1 MVNNMR
7 AFGTEEYG
15 NSDGFNTICNKC
27 GREAQIVPTHHYK
40 EVGKLKKITLNLDV
54 FVETNTE
61 QLFMSK
67 YLFPWE
73 VWNDI
78 YS

>member
-15 NSDGFNTICNKC
+15 NSDGFKIICNKC
-27 GREAQIVPTHHYK
+27 GREARIGTTHHYK
-40 EVGKLKKITLNLDV
+40 EVGKLENITLEFRCICGN
-54 FVETNTE
+54 NTG

-67 YLFPWE
+67 CVFSWIGKE
-73 VWNDI
+73 GKNI
-78 YS
+78 

>member
-15 NSDGFNTICNKC
+15 NSDGFNIICNKC

-40 EVGKLKKITLNLDV
+40 EVGKLEKITLEFRCICGN
-54 FVETNTE
+54 
-61 QLFMSK
+61 K
-67 YLFPWE
+67 YGATIHE
-73 VWNDI
+73 
-78 YS
+78 